1 MKILVIV
8 GAIVIMIAA
17 GSLAAGI
24 VSYNS
29 CGYDPETGNYLY
41 DGNKVAAYGTM
52 DSAME
57 CALQGMLPE
66 VVLNRLGI
74 YGDEEA
80 KTEGTKIYYTDKQK
94 KEELESK
101 KK

>member
-8 GAIVIMIAA
+8 GAIVTMVAA

-41 DGNKVAAYGTM
+41 DGNKVSAYGTM
-52 DSAME
+52 ESAME

-66 VVLNRLGI
+66 VVANRLGM
-74 YGDEEA
+74 YGDEE
-80 KTEGTKIYYTDKQK
+80 TQIEGTRIYYTDKQK
-94 KEELESK
+94 KEELKSK